1 MRPRG
6 FIIIV
11 VILIISLVV
20 YFCIKNETQNENLEI
35 VNRRLK
41 EKELGSIII
50 YYIVS
55 SNENENYLS
64 FWPYVKHNVEKLG
77 MVPILIYTGKSKPKK
92 KLKGRIIYKPCPP
105 HLPSNNYAQ
114 IIRLFAPSLFP
125 DKYCVIADIDSIPLK
140 REYFTDPLRVLPQK
154 NGWVYWNDWSLYPA
168 CTNWPMHFNLA
179 KGRVWA
185 EVFPY
190 SWDSINGVVKTWLD
204 TRKGQRQRF
213 FTDQYYFGKHMC
225 RWKKANPHRFKEYH
239 QTIYNMFIG
248 PRAQAP
254 HFPRRMKV
262 HHIKVCKTPEEIIA
276 NKHKRG
282 VAWVSRP
289 KDGMDKSVFKKS
301 LKLLKL

>member
-1 MRPRG
+1 MERKGR
-6 FIIIV
+6 FIIIFLIV
-11 VILIISLVV
+11 AIVILVSLV
-20 YFCIKNETQNENLEI
+20 KN
-35 VNRRLK
+35 RDWFDKPRLGRAP
-41 EKELGSIII
+41 EEAI

-55 SNENENYLS
+55 SNENENYLP

-92 KLKGRIIYKPCPP
+92 KLKGRVVYKPCPP
-105 HLPSNNYAQ
+105 GLSRNNYAQ

-140 REYFTDPLRVLPQK
+140 REYFTDPLRSLPQK
-154 NGWVYWNDWSLYPA
+154 NGWVFWNDWSLSPT
-168 CTNWPMHFNLA
+168 CTNWPMCFNLA
-179 KGRVWA
+179 KGSVWA

-190 SWDSINGVVKTWLD
+190 SWDNINRVVKTWLD
-204 TRKGQRQRF
+204 KRKGRQRF

-248 PRAQAP
+248 PRAQKKY
-254 HFPRRMKV
+254 FPRRMKV